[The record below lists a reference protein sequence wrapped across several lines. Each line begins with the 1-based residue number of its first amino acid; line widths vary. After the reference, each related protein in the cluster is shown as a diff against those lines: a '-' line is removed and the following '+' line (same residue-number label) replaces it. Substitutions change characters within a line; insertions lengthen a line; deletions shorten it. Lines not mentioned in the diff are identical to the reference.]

1 MYVTDKI
8 QTDKLEVLLKSLLLR
23 GVYIQ
28 KCGPAVLGKMSL
40 ERAYHRMVSRS
51 MLPHLSPN
59 VVHIFVPHAGIH
71 LQASASPRF

>member
-23 GVYIQ
+23 GVYMQ
-28 KCGPAVLGKMSL
+28 KCGPAVLGKMRL
-40 ERAYHRMVSRS
+40 ERAYQRTVSSS

-59 VVHIFVPHAGIH
+59 LVHTFVPHAGIH
-71 LQASASPRF
+71 LQASASPRL